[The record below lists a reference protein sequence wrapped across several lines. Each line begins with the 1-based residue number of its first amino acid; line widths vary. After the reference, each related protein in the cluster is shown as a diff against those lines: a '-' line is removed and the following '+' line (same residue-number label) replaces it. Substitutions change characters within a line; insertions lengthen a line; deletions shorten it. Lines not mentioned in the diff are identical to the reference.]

1 MNEETIIER
10 RPSSNARTEN
20 KKESGVWKKVTLGGF
35 SGVLMGAGAM
45 YAGQSLAQET
55 PDADNNAEDSSDVEN
70 PAENDIPVANISDGL
85 SFAEAFDQARAE
97 VGPGGVFYWHG
108 GIYNTFSEDEWN
120 AMSDEERSEFA
131 QQVHPEVLPDD
142 MPTPT
147 DAQPD
152 LVAHIPVGSQ
162 DDDVEIA
169 NVHPASNEDAGDD
182 VQVVGYGMVDGHV
195 AMGIDLT
202 GNGEADVALVDVNN
216 NNEIDNQDIIT
227 DRGGN
232 SVTVGELQGDP
243 SYDTPVTD
251 PNFSNAMENP
261 EVAPDQPDYMN
272 DGLVEA

>member
-169 NVHPASNEDAGDD
+169 NVHPTSNEDAGDD

-202 GNGEADVALVDVNN
+202 GNGEADVAFVDVND

-227 DRGGN
+227 DREGN

>member
-202 GNGEADVALVDVNN
+202 GNGEADVAFVDVND

-227 DRGGN
+227 DREGN

>member
-182 VQVVGYGMVDGHV
+182 VQVV
-195 AMGIDLT
+195 
-202 GNGEADVALVDVNN
+202 
-216 NNEIDNQDIIT
+216 
-227 DRGGN
+227 
-232 SVTVGELQGDP
+232 
-243 SYDTPVTD
+243 
-251 PNFSNAMENP
+251 
-261 EVAPDQPDYMN
+261 
-272 DGLVEA
+272 